1 MRSSSQITGQD
12 EEDQAAEVGFKLGP
26 GENYDSSDSD
36 SDSLSG
42 SGKKARKSRFDKH
55 KDSSQFTQIDQTSR
69 AYIKNVLLKYFE
81 YQAEGRPGEGNA
93 NDGEGALHCT
103 TNTNR
108 GALIAQRS
116 PRQKLQLGHN
126 ELHLGSGRREDCR
139 LTNKNEVEQVGARMM
154 D

>member
-12 EEDQAAEVGFKLGP
+12 EDDQAAEVGFKLGP

-81 YQAEGRPGEGNA
+81 YQAEGLEK
-93 NDGEGALHCT
+93 EMLMMEKVLFT
-103 TNTNR
+103 V
-108 GALIAQRS
+108 
-116 PRQKLQLGHN
+116 LQIQTE
-126 ELHLGSGRREDCR
+126 EL
-139 LTNKNEVEQVGARMM
+139 
-154 D
+154 